1 MYYNM
6 VVNLFLQVVYE
17 KTKSIQFEILLN
29 HFGITHAYRSNR
41 RCRIL
46 FQRLCSRRNGI
57 SQRICRRGQRYKQQ
71 L

>member
-29 HFGITHAYRSNR
+29 YFGITHAYRSNWY
-41 RCRIL
+41 CCIL
-46 FQRLCSRRNGI
+46 F
-57 SQRICRRGQRYKQQ
+57 
-71 L
+71 